1 MGGTCPLTPLEQ
13 QLRSAAGQQG
23 FSTSFIEHYL
33 LAVIYLDGLT
43 RFVHIA
49 LGVGV
54 VLFNTLVYG
63 GFVMEKRN

>member
-1 MGGTCPLTPLEQ
+1 MSYRKRIIGVKP
-13 QLRSAAGQQG
+13 QQG

-33 LAVIYLDGLT
+33 LAVIYPDGLT

-54 VLFNTLVYG
+54 VVFNALVYG
-63 GFVMEKRN
+63 VLVMKSRNSRLLLI